1 MAAERERGRCRE
13 RFERLGTS
21 TLDCDSLRYEAVGLL
36 RRTIGFDRWCWPLAD
51 PDTLIPLSG
60 IAEHDY
66 GPAVPRV
73 LELEYSGEDFAAMD
87 VVARRA
93 SPAGS
98 LSGETGGDL
107 ARSPRWDEVLRQ
119 VGIGD
124 EAVIACRDTL
134 GCWGWLKA
142 YRDGAER
149 PFAEEDVDL
158 LAQVGPGLGAALRRS
173 FARDR
178 RSGTAPASPPGVIVL
193 GRELRPLSW
202 TAGAHAWIEALPA
215 ARLYAALGMLP
226 AMMYPLAT
234 LARTRNDANGS
245 RVLERAVDG
254 RWVMIEAAA
263 LEGRGHG
270 EIAVTL
276 RDATA
281 AETFDR
287 LCRIYALSRRERQ
300 VVAALAAGL
309 DTRAAAEHLS
319 ISRHTLQDH
328 LKSVFAKIGVNS
340 RRELIARFGTS
351 ASGDSDGAGARD
363 DQAGDP

>member
-1 MAAERERGRCRE
+1 MATERQRGRCRE
-13 RFERLGTS
+13 RLERLGTS
-21 TLDCDSLRYEAVGLL
+21 TLDCDSLRYEAVALL

-60 IAEHDY
+60 LAEHNY

-87 VVARRA
+87 VLARRA

-98 LSGETGGDL
+98 LSSETGGDL
-107 ARSPRWDEVLRQ
+107 ARSPRWDEVFRL

-124 EAVIACRDTL
+124 EAVIACRDAL

-142 YRDGAER
+142 YRDSAER
-149 PFAEEDVDL
+149 PFTGQDLRL

-173 FARDR
+173 LARDR
-178 RSGTAPASPPGVIVL
+178 RASSMTASAPGVIVL
-193 GRELRPLSW
+193 DSGMRPLSW
-202 TAGAHAWIEALPA
+202 TAGARAWIDVLPA
-215 ARLYAALGMLP
+215 AQLYAALGMLP
-226 AMMYPLAT
+226 AMVYPVAT
-234 LARTRNDANGS
+234 LARSRNDASGS
-245 RVLERAVDG
+245 RALERAVDG

-263 LEGRGHG
+263 LEGRGNG

-276 RDATA
+276 RDATSS
-281 AETFDR
+281 ETFDR

-309 DTRAAAEHLS
+309 DTRTAAERLS

-340 RRELIARFGTS
+340 RRELVASFGSS
-351 ASGDSDGAGARD
+351 ASAT
-363 DQAGDP
+363 

>member
-1 MAAERERGRCRE
+1 MATERDRGRCRE
-13 RFERLGTS
+13 RLESLGAS
-21 TLDCDSLRYEAVGLL
+21 TLDCDSLRYEAVVLL
-36 RRTIGFDRWCWPLAD
+36 RRVIGFDRWCWPLAD

-60 IAEHDY
+60 VAEHDY
-66 GPAVPRV
+66 GPALPRA
-73 LELEYSGEDFAAMD
+73 LELEYSGDDFAAMD
-87 VVARRA
+87 VLARRA

-107 ARSPRWDEVLRQ
+107 ARSPRWDEVFRP

-124 EAVIACRDTL
+124 EAVIACRDAL

-142 YRDGAER
+142 YRDSAER
-149 PFAEEDVDL
+149 PFATQDLDL

-173 FARDR
+173 LARDR
-178 RSGTAPASPPGVIVL
+178 RTGSVTASPPGVIVL
-193 GRELRPLSW
+193 DHGLRPLSW
-202 TAGAHAWIEALPA
+202 TASARAWTDLLPA
-215 ARLYAALGMLP
+215 ANVYAAFGMLP
-226 AMMYPLAT
+226 AMVYPVAT
-234 LARTRNDANGS
+234 LVRSRNGASGS
-245 RVLERAVDG
+245 RALERAVDG

-263 LEGRGHG
+263 LEGRGNG
-270 EIAVTL
+270 AIAVTL

-281 AETFDR
+281 RETFDR

-309 DTRAAAEHLS
+309 DTRAAAERLS

-340 RRELIARFGTS
+340 RRELVASFGTS
-351 ASGDSDGAGARD
+351 ASAT
-363 DQAGDP
+363 

>member
-1 MAAERERGRCRE
+1 VAAERERGRCRE
-13 RFERLGTS
+13 RLERFGTS
-21 TLDCDSLRYEAVGLL
+21 TLDSDSLRYEAVVLL

-60 IAEHDY
+60 VAEHDY
-66 GPAVPRV
+66 GPGVPRV

-87 VVARRA
+87 VLARRA

-98 LSGETGGDL
+98 LSIETGGDL
-107 ARSPRWDEVLRQ
+107 ARSPRWDEVLRP

-124 EAVIACRDTL
+124 EAIIACRDRL

-149 PFAEEDVDL
+149 PFAKEDVDL

-173 FARDR
+173 LARDR

-193 GRELRPLSW
+193 DHELRPLSW
-202 TAGAHAWIEALPA
+202 TAGTRAWIDVLPA
-215 ARLYAALGMLP
+215 ARVYAALGMLP
-226 AMMYPLAT
+226 AMVYPVAT
-234 LARTRNDANGS
+234 LARNDANGA
-245 RVLERAVDG
+245 RALERAVDG
-254 RWVMIEAAA
+254 RWLMIEAAA
-263 LEGRGHG
+263 LEGRGNG

-281 AETFDR
+281 GETFDR
-287 LCRIYALSRRERQ
+287 LCRVYALTRRERQ
-300 VVAALAAGL
+300 VVAALACGR

-319 ISRHTLQDH
+319 ISRHTVQDH
-328 LKSVFAKIGVNS
+328 LKSVFTKLGVNS
-340 RRELIARFGTS
+340 RRELVATFGTS
-351 ASGDSDGAGARD
+351 ASAT
-363 DQAGDP
+363 